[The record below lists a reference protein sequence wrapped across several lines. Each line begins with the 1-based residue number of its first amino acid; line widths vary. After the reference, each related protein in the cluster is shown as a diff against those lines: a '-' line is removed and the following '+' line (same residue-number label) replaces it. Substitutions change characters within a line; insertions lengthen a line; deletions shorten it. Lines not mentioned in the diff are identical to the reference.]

1 MRGKFTIRGTFAL
14 QTDGDLNS
22 LEKGSDLAEF
32 RVQAEEAELS
42 LEFLEADARQP
53 AVSVPHSAV
62 VTVGHTECETPFP
75 PPPAPDADPE
85 LVSGMVPYRAFIA
98 RGGSVTFRIAPFAQ
112 VAVYEP
118 GTNLKD
124 IDVSPESL
132 EDVTF
137 GPFTITNYRIND
149 PNHRVALSPGQTQSG
164 ITWTTPAGTF
174 DRPGGYLV
182 ISTSTP
188 HFAFGQAHGWVIVR

>member
-1 MRGKFTIRGTFAL
+1 MRGKFAVRGTFEFQA
-14 QTDGDLNS
+14 DRDDNS
-22 LEKGSDLAEF
+22 LVEGVEAGEF
-32 RVQAEEAELS
+32 RVRTEEMELS
-42 LEFLEADARQP
+42 LEFLEG
-53 AVSVPHSAV
+53 SVPLSTVAAV
-62 VTVGHTECETPFP
+62 GDAECQSPFP
-75 PPPAPDADPE
+75 SASPNADPE
-85 LVSGMVPYRAFIA
+85 LVTGMVPHRAFIA
-98 RGGSVTFRIAPFAQ
+98 RGGSVTFRIAPYTQ

-118 GTNLKD
+118 GTNLVD
-124 IDVSPESL
+124 IDINSESL

-164 ITWTTPAGTF
+164 LTWTTPAGTF

-188 HFAFGQAHGWVIVR
+188 HFAFGHAHGWVIVR